1 MSWIN
6 MIQDIRQCIA
16 ILKNFER
23 DVEELINKCNEVRKQ
38 HIEDSSQIS
47 QLQSKIED
55 LEEQIKDL
63 KNEQGETTKDSE

>member
-1 MSWIN
+1 

-23 DVEELINKCNEVRKQ
+23 DVETLLNKCNEVKKQ
-38 HIEDSSQIS
+38 HIEDSQLIS
-47 QLQSKIED
+47 QLKSKIED

-63 KNEQGETTKDSE
+63 QSKQESTKDSE